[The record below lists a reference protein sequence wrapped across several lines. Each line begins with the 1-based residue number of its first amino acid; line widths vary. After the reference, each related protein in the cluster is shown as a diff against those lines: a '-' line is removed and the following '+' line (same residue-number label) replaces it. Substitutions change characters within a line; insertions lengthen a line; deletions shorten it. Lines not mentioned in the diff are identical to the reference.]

1 MSDYEE
7 FGYDMYV
14 DKERE
19 VEYLADTGLCGGFM
33 RMTPVPPR
41 HTQYGG
47 YYNPQQKCNMPS
59 YGYRSKFPYE
69 VKKDIFETLTVK
81 ECQILN
87 NVRYTSSKEDI
98 EEYVEIIQKLINMG
112 VFDDVPVDT
121 HESVLNRYGQMKVNP
136 CSSSTCETCVAC
148 DDECEEESDCDD
160 KDNSSDSS
168 TKREIVITQAFEL
181 RNNFIYH
188 DRYIR
193 SSEDCEVPNQSFEIG
208 IDDPEKPINYSTVSD
223 MFTTI
228 LRICLDHV
236 VERTAAINMV
246 MELMSEIGDEADSTL
261 IAYCDSDCAE
271 KLKDY
276 IDTLYNNEIKVTL
289 IGAPDDH
296 VIGIRV
302 NLPGNEMVA
311 IPLVLHVMSYLWAD
325 IPNSYDATPTP
336 PSSDGFDVRRV
347 LDLI

>member
-1 MSDYEE
+1 MNDYMCTPYNMGQFNNSRDFES
-7 FGYDMYV
+7 
-14 DKERE
+14 
-19 VEYLADTGLCGGFM
+19 GFM
-33 RMTPVPPR
+33 SIE
-41 HTQYGG
+41 
-47 YYNPQQKCNMPS
+47 NPFPGDTFADVFTNPKRKS
-59 YGYRSKFPYE
+59 VSAIRSE
-69 VKKDIFETLTVK
+69 IENTLTAA
-81 ECQILN
+81 
-87 NVRYTSSKEDI
+87 
-98 EEYVEIIQKLINMG
+98 EYKTLIGTRFISGKDTIIKYRDVLTKLIDAG
-112 VFDDVPVDT
+112 VFDDVSVDT
-121 HESVLNRYGQMKVNP
+121 HENVINRYGQMKVNP
-136 CSSSTCETCVAC
+136 WPSSTCETCVAC
-148 DDECEEESDCDD
+148 DDDCDETESDCDD
-160 KDNSSDSS
+160 DNSSDSS
-168 TKREIVITQAFEL
+168 TKREIVLTQAFEF
-181 RNNFIYH
+181 RKNFIHH
-188 DRYIR
+188 DSYIR
-193 SSEDCEVPNQSFEIG
+193 STEDCEVPNQSFEIG

-246 MELMSEIGDEADSTL
+246 MELMSEIGDEANSTL

-276 IDTLYNNEIKVTL
+276 IDTLYNNEIKVAI
-289 IGAPDDH
+289 IGAPDH